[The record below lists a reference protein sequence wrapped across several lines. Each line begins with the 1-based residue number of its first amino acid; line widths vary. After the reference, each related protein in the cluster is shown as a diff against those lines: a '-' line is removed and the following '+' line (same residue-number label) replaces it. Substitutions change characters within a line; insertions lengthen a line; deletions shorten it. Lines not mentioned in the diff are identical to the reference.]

1 MMVEAFK
8 AKISMR
14 SELVPGGVDLTDHE
28 DNGVQP
34 DVFTCSV
41 GELRIGLHARIDAV
55 CVPTAPKS
63 RDSSGR
69 GVGHRGWTTRFVPSH
84 PLQ

>member
-14 SELVPGGVDLTDHE
+14 SELGPGGVDLTDHE

-41 GELRIGLHARIDAV
+41 MSV
-55 CVPTAPKS
+55 V
-63 RDSSGR
+63 SGF
-69 GVGHRGWTTRFVPSH
+69 TRV
-84 PLQ
+84 